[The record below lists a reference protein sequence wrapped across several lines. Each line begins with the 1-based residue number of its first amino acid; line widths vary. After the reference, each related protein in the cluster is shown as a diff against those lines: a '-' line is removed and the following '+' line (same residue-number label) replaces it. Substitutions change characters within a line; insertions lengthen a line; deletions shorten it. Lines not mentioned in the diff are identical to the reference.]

1 MQHSHDPYRVLKYKI
16 QSVQQQSRVTYGEFV
31 KILAY
36 FSKGNSVKT
45 AAEQANL
52 AENAVRQFFD
62 KIHERIAE
70 DVTTKTKIGGVGTV
84 VEVNES

>member
-1 MQHSHDPYRVLKYKI
+1 MQHTHDPYRVLNYKI

-52 AENAVRQFFD
+52 AENTVRRFFD

-84 VEVNES
+84 VEVDES